1 MKTANNKNIEILQK
15 TFANA
20 HSFSTDQVC
29 EVLHIQRSTAA
40 WLLSNLSKAGQIVRI
55 GRGIY
60 TLNEKNTSYRTP
72 GLGKEIGT
80 AIDMLRNQG
89 ITFVLTG
96 LDILLP
102 FVQHQPNRILHL
114 IHSAKGAGSW
124 VQSTL
129 KELNFASVIN
139 PDRQEIEKILEIV
152 DDKTELFV
160 IREFSSNLA
169 SNNSLASLERAFI
182 DLYFE
187 TSRELFPFS
196 LQEVAHIFV
205 NVTAIIPLSRSKMLR
220 YANERSIRDEIQNI
234 LDIIKE
240 PRTLPT
246 NERSIQFLQV
256 MRAIRQ

>member
-1 MKTANNKNIEILQK
+1 
-15 TFANA
+15 
-20 HSFSTDQVC
+20 
-29 EVLHIQRSTAA
+29 
-40 WLLSNLSKAGQIVRI
+40 
-55 GRGIY
+55 
-60 TLNEKNTSYRTP
+60 
-72 GLGKEIGT
+72 
-80 AIDMLRNQG
+80 MLRNQG